1 MSNKI
6 EPGEMQAQINQAIEI
21 IQDAL
26 VANSLKLF
34 PCICAM
40 LSIVHSYKL
49 QSREHQEIISGFE
62 RVLAKAFVQKD
73 PDSTIMH

>member
-6 EPGEMQAQINQAIEI
+6 EPGEMGTQIKQAIEI

-34 PCICAM
+34 PCMCAM

-49 QSREHQEIISGFE
+49 QSKEH
-62 RVLAKAFVQKD
+62 
-73 PDSTIMH
+73 